1 MTTGSA
7 GEGVQEERPQ
17 PSRAPEMRH
26 QRVAGRIAGNFG
38 RRMAVLVARIRPGRI
53 FTIALLIAALGAGV
67 ATYLAL
73 TGLSFF
79 GNNWGTEARAD
90 AGTVF
95 ILLNIDLALLLL
107 LVGMLAHGLVR
118 LWLQRRRQSTASR
131 LQLRLVT
138 LFALVAALPAIV
150 VMVFS
155 ALFFDFGVQTWF
167 NERVRTALSQSR
179 EVAQAYLL
187 EHQRTIRADVIAMAG
202 DIDREALTT
211 FDANGRLQRLIEIQ
225 AALRNLPEAMVF
237 RGDGRILARTELSFS
252 LEFATV
258 PQPLLDEARRGEVV
272 LLTDRQDDR
281 VRALVQVP
289 SLGDVFLYVGRF
301 VDSTVLDHMEQVNRA
316 VSQYEEADSRRSGIQ
331 LSFTGLFV
339 LIALLL
345 LLAAV
350 WIGFLVAR
358 SIARP
363 VSQLVGAAE
372 RVRGGDLTAQV
383 PEGREDDEVG
393 ILARA
398 FNRMTRQLAAQRE
411 ALLAANRQI
420 DTRRRFTEKVL
431 EGVSAGVIGLDAE
444 NRVNLANRSA
454 LALLG
459 VDFDQ
464 AVDRPVTEL
473 LPALEP
479 LLVRLAERPDRVVQA
494 QIEAVAGGNH
504 RNLMVRLAA
513 DLVVQRGRDG
523 AAATVGVV
531 VTFDDITELMVAQ
544 RTAAW
549 SDVARRIAHEIKNP
563 LTPIQLSA
571 ERLKRKYLKEITSDP
586 DTFVAC
592 TETII
597 RQVGD
602 IGRMVNE
609 FSSFARMPQ
618 PVMADV
624 DLGPL
629 LREASITQ
637 RMGRPELKFDLERP
651 DGPVMVR
658 ADARLLGQA
667 LTNLLVNAG
676 QAVDAVA
683 EGEGVPVKDL
693 PEERRVI
700 RIVLEA
706 GEKRALITVEDAGKG
721 LPEAFRGRLTEP
733 YVTTKAKGTGLGLA
747 IVRKIMEDHGG
758 RLAIDDRRSADG
770 RIIGAVATLE
780 LPLADPGA
788 VPGAAASD
796 NRHSTPRQDGPN
808 SSSGST
814 RP

>member
-1 MTTGSA
+1 MRSKA
-7 GEGVQEERPQ
+7 DDARRERY
-17 PSRAPEMRH
+17 
-26 QRVAGRIAGNFG
+26 AGRIAGSFG
-38 RRMAVLVARIRPGRI
+38 RRMTVLFARIRPGRI
-53 FTIALLIAALGAGV
+53 FTIALLVAALASGV

-79 GNNWGTEARAD
+79 GGNWGSEARAD
-90 AGTVF
+90 ASTVF
-95 ILLNIDLALLLL
+95 ILLNVDLALLLL
-107 LVGMLAHGLVR
+107 LVGVLAHGLIR
-118 LWLQRRRQSTASR
+118 LWLQRRRRSAGSR

-155 ALFFDFGVQTWF
+155 ALFFDFGIQTWF
-167 NERVRTALSQSR
+167 NERVRTALNQSNA
-179 EVAQAYLL
+179 VARAYLL
-187 EHQRTIRADVIAMAG
+187 EHQRTIRADVIAMAA

-211 FDANGRLQRLIEIQ
+211 FDASGRLQRLLEIQ

-237 RGDGRILARTELSFS
+237 RGDGRILARSELSFS

-258 PQPLLDEARRGEVV
+258 PQPLLDQARRGDVV

-281 VRALVQVP
+281 VRALIQVQ

-301 VDSTVLDHMEQVNRA
+301 VDSAVLDHMEQVNRA
-316 VSQYEEADSRRSGIQ
+316 VSQYDEAESRRSGIQ
-331 LSFTGLFV
+331 LTFTGLFV
-339 LIALLL
+339 LIALVL

-363 VSQLVGAAE
+363 MSQLVGAAE
-372 RVRGGDLTAQV
+372 RVRSGDLRAQV

-431 EGVSAGVIGLDAE
+431 EGVSAGVIGLDADH
-444 NRVNLANRSA
+444 RVNLANRSA
-454 LALLG
+454 LSLLG
-459 VDFDQ
+459 LDFDQ
-464 AVDRPVTEL
+464 AVDRPMVDL

-479 LLVRLAERPDRVVQA
+479 LLARLVDRPDRVVQA
-494 QIEAVAGGNH
+494 QIEADPGGRH

-513 DLVVQRGRDG
+513 DIISTRDSG
-523 AAATVGVV
+523 PAAPVGVV
-531 VTFDDITELMVAQ
+531 ITFDDITDLMVAQ

-571 ERLKRKYLKEITSDP
+571 ERLKRRYLKEITSDP

-592 TETII
+592 TDTII

-629 LREASITQ
+629 VREAVITQ
-637 RMGRPELKFDLERP
+637 RLGRPELGFEFTRP
-651 DGPVMVR
+651 DVPVLVR
-658 ADARLLGQA
+658 ADSRLLGQA

-676 QAVDAVA
+676 QAVDTIA
-683 EGEGVPVKDL
+683 ETEGVPARDL
-693 PEERRVI
+693 PPERR
-700 RIVLEA
+700 RIVVAIEA
-706 GEKRALITVEDAGKG
+706 LDRLAQITVADAGRG
-721 LPEAFRGRLTEP
+721 LPESLKGRLTEP

-758 RLAIDDRRSADG
+758 RVSIDDRRDSDG
-770 RIIGAVATLE
+770 RILGAVATLE
-780 LPLADPGA
+780 LPLAAPVSVAGA
-788 VPGAAASD
+788 V
-796 NRHSTPRQDGPN
+796 TPEIRPTPPSQDGPI
-808 SSSGST
+808 SEPGST